1 MAYIKY
7 KEITKYFNFS
17 NALDK
22 KKLPKYVRDY
32 VFADEKILVAYKTR
46 TDHGIFT
53 TKKIVL
59 FDNYSLFGI
68 KKQIYAI
75 PYTEIST
82 CSVIF
87 HPKSAEL
94 SLFLE
99 SGYPVRIKFIKMD
112 DIDKLRLRILYSALL
127 KIISKQAL
135 TEKELDTLIEDKISF
150 EGGEQK
156 NS

>member
-17 NALDK
+17 NVLDK

-32 VFADEKILVAYKTR
+32 VFEDEKILEAYKTR

-53 TKKIVL
+53 NKKIVL

-75 PYTEIST
+75 PYETIST

-87 HPKSAEL
+87 HPRSAEL
-94 SLFLE
+94 SFFLDC
-99 SGYPVRIKFIKMD
+99 GYPVRLKFVKMASE
-112 DIDKLRLRILYSALL
+112 DKLRLRILYSTIL
-127 KIISKQAL
+127 KIVSKQNVS
-135 TEKELDTLIEDKISF
+135 EKELNTLIEDKISF
-150 EGGEQK
+150 ESGDK
-156 NS
+156 NE

>member
-17 NALDK
+17 RVLDK

-32 VFADEKILVAYKTR
+32 VFDDEKILTAYKTR

-59 FDNYSLFGI
+59 FDNYSLFGV

-75 PYTEIST
+75 PYSEIST

-87 HPKSAEL
+87 HPRSAEL

-99 SGYPVRIKFIKMD
+99 CGYPVRLKFIKMGD
-112 DIDKLRLRILYSALL
+112 EDKLRLRILYSAIL
-127 KIISKQAL
+127 KIISKQEL
-135 TEKELDTLIEDKISF
+135 TEKELNTLIEDKISF

-156 NS
+156 NG

>member
-7 KEITKYFNFS
+7 KEITKYFYFS
-17 NALDK
+17 NVLDK
-22 KKLPKYVRDY
+22 KQLKKYVNDY
-32 VFADEKILVAYKTR
+32 VFPDEKILVAYKTK

-75 PYTEIST
+75 PYDVIST

-94 SLFLE
+94 SLFLDC
-99 SGYPVRIKFIKMD
+99 GYPVRIKFVKMN
-112 DIDKLRLRILYSALL
+112 DIDKLRLRILYSTIL
-127 KIISKQAL
+127 KIISNQKL
-135 TEKELDTLIEDKISF
+135 TESELNILIEDKISF
-150 EGGEQK
+150 EGGGQK
-156 NS
+156 NG

>member
-7 KEITKYFNFS
+7 KEITKYFYFS
-17 NALDK
+17 NVLDK

-32 VFADEKILVAYKTR
+32 VFEDEKILEAYKTR

-59 FDNYSLFGI
+59 FDNYSLFGT

-75 PYTEIST
+75 PYDVIST
-82 CSVIF
+82 CSVTF
-87 HPKSAEL
+87 YPRSAEL
-94 SLFLE
+94 SFFLDC
-99 SGYPVRIKFIKMD
+99 GYPVRLKFVKMSGE
-112 DIDKLRLRILYSALL
+112 DKLRLRILYSTIL
-127 KIISKQAL
+127 KIVSKQNV
-135 TEKELDTLIEDKISF
+135 TEKELNTLVEDKISF

-156 NS
+156 NG